1 MRDFDNS
8 TAVAHDG
15 ADLLSDLEKSI
26 AKRRV
31 AAAAPAPR
39 AEPERLPAKV
49 YGVMAVTTVLTFATL
64 TTGYQLL
71 FPPHQ
76 LFA

>member
-1 MRDFDNS
+1 MPDFDNT
-8 TAVAHDG
+8 TAAARND
-15 ADLLSDLEKSI
+15 ADLSSHLEKLI
-26 AKRRV
+26 ANRRN
-31 AAAAPAPR
+31 AALAPAPR
-39 AEPERLPAKV
+39 PQPEKIPAKV